1 MHETLIKRLEALT
14 GPDREVD
21 TEIWLTVTPG
31 ATRRTTHVDHWN
43 KPYDIDETRDG
54 IGKLIIVPNYTGSI
68 DAARSICKD
77 AMVVQASEIGADG
90 LPMVRLV
97 TDTSTSPVID
107 YIGIASTIE
116 LAWCIAALRAR
127 GMK

>member
-1 MHETLIKRLEALT
+1 MPTLIERLEAATWPNRELDAEIALAT
-14 GPDREVD
+14 GWEFDPKFLILQWTSPDGQ
-21 TEIWLTVTPG
+21 IS
-31 ATRRTTHVDHWN
+31 
-43 KPYDIDETRDG
+43 KPSP
-54 IGKLIIVPNYTGSI
+54 PNFTSSI

-77 AMVVQASEIGADG
+77 AMVVQASEVGADG

-97 TDTSTSPVID
+97 TDTGTSPVIE

-127 GMK
+127 GVE